1 MKFINP
7 AGYTPGR
14 GVAWPLENH
23 MTTQTI
29 AAPAAGVHR
38 SSDLFADDA
47 GEKSIAQQHTELEPH
62 RPKYCLTANLG
73 FPLPLQVVAKGQ
85 ACPQA
90 ISGYIVSL
98 FQSIPAST

>member
-38 SSDLFADDA
+38 SSDLFADEA

-62 RPKYCLTANLG
+62 VRATNSIERLLLAGHPILAAWSSG
-73 FPLPLQVVAKGQ
+73 KGIGTCDNK
-85 ACPQA
+85 A
-90 ISGYIVSL
+90 YI
-98 FQSIPAST
+98 